1 MSNVKYFCIPALAG
15 SATATSEVTNTGGY
29 LKFTG
34 ASLAALP
41 DAMKN
46 FPIQLNGVKN
56 GVYKAYA
63 AEALRVITITPTAAA
78 NADYRVVLSAEK
90 GQDEFDNNL
99 PNEVQTTFTHTA
111 PATGAT
117 ATTIAN
123 AFRTAINSHPYW
135 SERVV
140 ASGTTT
146 LVITAKAG
154 YPIFSA
160 GVGPLMAAAVTTA
173 GSPEYGEKGAALL
186 ATENF
191 TAAQG
196 LPVSGTN
203 YGVISFEVRP
213 EGGAVLSA
221 GASERYEIYL
231 VGGSNNAGM
240 ITALQAL
247 LVK

>member
-1 MSNVKYFCIPALAG
+1 MSNVKYFCIPAAAA

-34 ASLAALP
+34 ASLAAMPNAL
-41 DAMKN
+41 KN
-46 FPIQLNGVKN
+46 FQIQLNGVKN

-63 AEALRVITITPTAAA
+63 AEVLRVITITPSAAA
-78 NADYRVVLSAEK
+78 NADYRVILSAEK
-90 GQDEFDNNL
+90 GQDEFSNNL
-99 PNEVQTTFTHTA
+99 PNEVQTTFTHTS
-111 PATGAT
+111 PASGAT

-123 AFRTAINSHPYW
+123 AFRTAINSHPFW

-140 ASGTTT
+140 ASGTST

-160 GVGPLMAAAVTTA
+160 GVGQLMTAAVTTA
-173 GSPEYGEKGAALL
+173 GSPQYGEKGADLL

-191 TAAQG
+191 STDAG

-203 YGVISFEVRP
+203 YSVLSFEVRS
-213 EGGAVLSA
+213 EGGAVIS
-221 GASERYEIYL
+221 GGTNERYEIY
-231 VGGSNNAGM
+231 VVDGGNNANM
-240 ITALQAL
+240 LTALKAL

>member
-1 MSNVKYFCIPALAG
+1 MSTVKYFCLPAAAA

-41 DAMKN
+41 NAMKN
-46 FPIQLNGVKN
+46 FAIQLNGVKN
-56 GVYKAYA
+56 GVYKAFA
-63 AEALRVITITPTAAA
+63 AEVLRVITITPSAAA
-78 NADYRVVLSAEK
+78 NTDYRVVLSAEK
-90 GQDEFDNNL
+90 GKDEYDNNL
-99 PNEVQTTFTHTA
+99 PNEVQTVFTHTS
-111 PATGAT
+111 PASGAT

-123 AFRTAINSHPYW
+123 AFRDAINAHPFW

-140 ASGTTT
+140 ASGTAT

-160 GVGPLMAAAVTTA
+160 GVGTLMTNVVTTA
-173 GSPEYGEKGAALL
+173 GSPQYGEKGADLL
-186 ATENF
+186 ATDDF
-191 TAAQG
+191 STDAG

-203 YGVISFEVRP
+203 YSVLSFEARP
-213 EGGAVLSA
+213 EGGAVISG
-221 GASERYEIYL
+221 GANQRYEIYM
-231 VGGSNNAGM
+231 VDGGNNANM
-240 ITALQAL
+240 ITALKGL

>member
-1 MSNVKYFCIPALAG
+1 MSTVKYFCIPAAAA

-41 DAMKN
+41 NAMKN
-46 FPIQLNGVKN
+46 FQIQMNGIKN

-63 AEALRVITITPTAAA
+63 AEVLRVITITPSAAA
-78 NADYRVVLSAEK
+78 NADYRVILSAEK
-90 GQDEFDNNL
+90 GQEFNNNL
-99 PNEVQTTFTHTA
+99 PNEVQTTFTHTS
-111 PATGAT
+111 PASGAT
-117 ATTIAN
+117 ATTIAD
-123 AFRTAINSHPYW
+123 AFRTAINNHPYW
-135 SERVV
+135 SQRVV

-160 GVGPLMAAAVTTA
+160 GVGALMTAAVTTA
-173 GSPEYGEKGAALL
+173 GSPQYGEKGADLL

-191 TAAQG
+191 STDAG

-203 YGVISFEVRP
+203 YSVLSFEARP
-213 EGGAVLSA
+213 EGGAVISG
-221 GASERYEIYL
+221 GASQRYEIYL
-231 VGGSNNAGM
+231 VDGGNNANM
-240 ITALQAL
+240 ITALKAL